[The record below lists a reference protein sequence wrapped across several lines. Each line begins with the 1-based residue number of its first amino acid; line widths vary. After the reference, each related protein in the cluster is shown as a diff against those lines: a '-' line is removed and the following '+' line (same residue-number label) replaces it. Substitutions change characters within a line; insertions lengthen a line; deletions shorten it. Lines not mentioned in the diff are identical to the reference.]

1 MHWHDQTVWG
11 TDITEKAGIV
21 QGRKEVGMQENRI
34 TVKIGSETKEYA
46 RGTTYR
52 EIAAEYEKD
61 DPILLVRAQGRLRE
75 LFKKASD
82 GETIEFETIRTVA
95 GFSTYRRSVI
105 MLMLKAIYHVAGDN
119 RNIDRIGIHFC
130 VSDGFYCTMRGRIE
144 LTQEFLDEVKA
155 YMQYM
160 AEKAFPIHKK
170 SEATYEA
177 RRKFHEYGMFDK
189 EELFWYRRASR
200 VNLYTLENFED
211 YFYGYMV
218 PDTSYLKLFDLKL
231 FEDGFVL
238 LLPTIEE
245 PDRLPPFRPE
255 MKIFQV
261 QKDSM
266 EWGAKLGIP
275 TVGSLNSYIVNHRA
289 KDLIMIQEAYHEK
302 KIAEIAAMIAA
313 SPEKKVVLIAGPSSS
328 GKTTF
333 SHRLSTQLSVYGLKP
348 HPVAADD
355 YFVDRERTPLD
366 ADGKPDFEHI
376 DAIDI
381 EQLNQDMTDLLAGK
395 TVELPR
401 FNFKTGKREYKG
413 DFKTLG
419 RGDILIIE
427 GIHCLNDR
435 LTYRLPRE
443 SKFKIYISALTQLNI
458 DEHNRIPTTDGRL
471 LRRIVRDARTR
482 GADARRTIEMWPSVR
497 RGEENNIFP
506 YQEEADVMF
515 NSALIYELAVLKQY
529 AEPLLFSIRPEDRE
543 YSEAKRLLKFLDYF
557 LPIPS
562 EEIPNNSL
570 IREFIGG
577 GCFDV

>member
-1 MHWHDQTVWG
+1 MNET
-11 TDITEKAGIV
+11 K
-21 QGRKEVGMQENRI
+21 I
-34 TVKIGSETKEYA
+34 TVTIDGEQKEYEA
-46 RGTTYR
+46 GTRYR
-52 EIAAEYEKD
+52 EIAAEYEQD
-61 DPILLVRAQGRLRE
+61 DPILLVKSNGRLRE
-75 LFKKASD
+75 LFKKAED
-82 GETIEFETIRTVA
+82 GCTIEFKTIRTSE
-95 GFSTYRRSVI
+95 GYNTYRRSLI
-105 MLMLKAIYHVAGDN
+105 MLMLRAFYHVVGDN
-119 RNIDRIGIHFC
+119 ANIDRIGVHFC
-130 VSDGFYCTMRGRIE
+130 VSDGYYCTMRGKVPLTEE
-144 LTQEFLDEVKA
+144 LLLEVKA
-155 YMQYM
+155 YMH
-160 AEKAFPIHKK
+160 ELVDKALPIMKK
-170 SEATYEA
+170 TEATYEA
-177 RRKFHEYGMFDK
+177 RRKFGEYRMYDK
-189 EELFWYRRASR
+189 EELFWYRRASK
-200 VNLYTLENFED
+200 VNIYSLEKFED

-218 PDTSYLKLFDLKL
+218 PDTSYLKYFDLKL

-238 LLPTIEE
+238 LFPTREY
-245 PDRLPPFRPE
+245 PDRILPFEPE
-255 MKIFQV
+255 MKIFNV

-275 TVGSLNSYIVNHRA
+275 TVGSLNSYIVNHNP

-302 KIAEIAAMIAA
+302 KIAQIASAIADD
-313 SPEKKVVLIAGPSSS
+313 PKKKIVLIAGPSSS

-333 SHRLSTQLSVYGLKP
+333 SHRLSTQLAVYGLKP
-348 HPVAADD
+348 HPIAADD
-355 YFVDRERTPLD
+355 YFVEREKTPLD
-366 ADGKPDFEHI
+366 EEGKPDFENLK
-376 DAIDI
+376 AIDI
-381 EQLNQDMTDLLAGK
+381 EQLNKDMTDLLAGK

-413 DFKTLG
+413 NYKRLG
-419 RGDILIIE
+419 PDDILIIE
-427 GIHCLNDR
+427 GIHCLNDE
-435 LTYRLPRE
+435 LTYSLPRE

-506 YQEEADVMF
+506 YQEGADVMF

-529 AEPLLFSIRPEDRE
+529 AEPLLFSIRPDAKE

-562 EEIPNNSL
+562 EAIPNSSL